1 MNIETILLYCFVVI
15 SSLTLIGLVSV
26 ICCLCC
32 QAEDLETLKKNSYLD
47 RSDINIVLRKCQ
59 NLNAFLREQKIEL
72 RNFLEGQVVQR
83 NSVRSLPALP
93 VDPLLE
99 ISPGTSSGSS
109 QRSEEEDSALYW
121 EEESILPEQ
130 EDYENPSE
138 QQRIVTGDHIVLA
151 RTAPVVSFSTE
162 IDRKI
167 VKPDH
172 QFIPFEGRG
181 SVGGEEAATISGEDE
196 NLKKKVDDIAVN
208 VEYCQDCICKIQSV
222 LKRNKL
228 N

>member
-1 MNIETILLYCFVVI
+1 MPSWVI
-15 SSLTLIGLVSV
+15 P
-26 ICCLCC
+26 
-32 QAEDLETLKKNSYLD
+32 K
-47 RSDINIVLRKCQ
+47 
-59 NLNAFLREQKIEL
+59 
-72 RNFLEGQVVQR
+72 
-83 NSVRSLPALP
+83 VR
-93 VDPLLE
+93 
-99 ISPGTSSGSS
+99 
-109 QRSEEEDSALYW
+109 EDSALYW
-121 EEESILPEQ
+121 EEKSILPEQ